1 MQQQARGQR
10 HTAQAKG
17 PTTAI
22 IRIKSRTSV
31 VGSELKTPLLPPTPP
46 PLPPNPRPSTWD
58 ASAQRRSKPI
68 QALAIAASP
77 QRFLVFRAF
86 FWTDD
91 HSLELYVAKIR
102 TCRDWLSS
110 TRETPTALLGWAS
123 SALCTE
129 QPVSCTGASFRCLQS
144 AVSGSFP
151 ASRHSFASTYY
162 GSLATPQ
169 TKLSF

>member
-10 HTAQAKG
+10 HRAQANG

-46 PLPPNPRPSTWD
+46 PLPARPTPTPRPSTWD
-58 ASAQRRSKPI
+58 AIAQRRSKPI

-86 FWTDD
+86 LHFGQMTTP
-91 HSLELYVAKIR
+91 SNSMSRKSELAETGWAQLVR
-102 TCRDWLSS
+102 
-110 TRETPTALLGWAS
+110 RELHCCWAS
-123 SALCTE
+123 SALYTE

-151 ASRHSFASTYY
+151 ASRHSFAR
-162 GSLATPQ
+162 
-169 TKLSF
+169 LSINLLWFT